1 MGLGAGAG
9 TSTVTAVVLEAVC
22 PLSSATLH
30 ATLMDPVGAP
40 KVLSVAVEPDP
51 LTEPAVEL
59 KLYVNGRF
67 CGLMPVA
74 VIVEEFPEITV
85 EGSAVQLTVGGSNA
99 FTTYGAV
106 QSAFSE
112 AFAPSET

>member
-1 MGLGAGAG
+1 MGLGAATG

-30 ATLMDPVGAP
+30 VTVMDPVGAP
-40 KVLSVAVEPDP
+40 EVFSVDVEPDP
-51 LTEPAVEL
+51 LREPEVEL

-74 VIVEEFPEITV
+74 VIVEDV
-85 EGSAVQLTVGGSNA
+85 RA
-99 FTTYGAV
+99 GARIDHV
-106 QSAFSE
+106 T
-112 AFAPSET
+112 PR